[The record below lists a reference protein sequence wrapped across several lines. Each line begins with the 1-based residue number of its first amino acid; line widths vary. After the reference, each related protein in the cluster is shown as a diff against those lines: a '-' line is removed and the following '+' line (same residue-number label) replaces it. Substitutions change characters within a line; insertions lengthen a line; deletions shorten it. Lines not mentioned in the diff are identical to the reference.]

1 MLLPLQR
8 STTMSLF
15 HLNLRTSADF
25 ILDED
30 GTELA
35 DLAAA
40 EESATRSAR
49 EMMSADVCN
58 GDLQL
63 DESIEIHDAQGRY
76 LSAIRFSDVLKIRL
90 GTHEV
95 VARG

>member
-1 MLLPLQR
+1 
-8 STTMSLF
+8 MSLF
-15 HLNLRTSADF
+15 HLNLRTSTDF
-25 ILDED
+25 IPDED

-40 EESATRSAR
+40 EDSATRSAR
-49 EMMSADVCN
+49 EMMSAEVCD

-76 LSAIRFSDVLKIRL
+76 LSAIRFRDVLKIRL
-90 GTHEV
+90 GGREIM
-95 VARG
+95 ARG